1 MRPALDT
8 AALPADAIEIGRIL
22 DAWGIKGW
30 FKVLPHSASPEALF
44 SAKQWFLMPPD
55 RPMTP
60 QRATQTAP
68 AAAALSSWTEP
79 LLLHIQEVKNHSGTV
94 VASAQGVGDRN
105 GAEALRGARIFVSR
119 ASFPAAADGEY
130 YWVDLLGLQ
139 VVNREG
145 LLLGSVRDLMS
156 TGPQTVLVIESEP
169 EAQGGKPVERMI
181 PFVAAFVDAVDLPG
195 RRITVDWQ
203 PDY

>member
-1 MRPALDT
+1 MRPPLDT
-8 AALPADAIEIGRIL
+8 AAAPADAIEIGRIT

-44 SAKQWFLMPPD
+44 SAKQWFLLPPD
-55 RPMTP
+55 RPMKP
-60 QRATQTAP
+60 LRGPMVTA
-68 AAAALSSWTEP
+68 SSAQVWTEP
-79 LLLHIQEVKNHSGTV
+79 LLLHVSEVKDHSDTV
-94 VASAQGVGDRN
+94 VARAQGIDDRN
-105 GAEALRGARIFVSR
+105 AAESLRGGRIFVSR

-139 VVNREG
+139 VCNREG
-145 LLLGSVRDLMS
+145 VDLGQVRDLMS
-156 TGPQTVLVIESEP
+156 TGPQTVLVIEAAP
-169 EAQGGKPVERMI
+169 EVEGGKPVERMI

-195 RRITVDWQ
+195 QRITVDWQ